1 MTTATTLR
9 LALAA
14 ACAAVLGTAAI
25 ALAQGQTV
33 EIEAAVKLRDSA
45 PAFHGKVVADNENC
59 VEDRTVKVFK
69 QKRNGGKKLLG
80 KDHAAN
86 NGKWTVLFDKVS
98 SGGYFAVAPRV
109 EQGTAGTIYDCLRAK
124 SRVLAVD

>member
-1 MTTATTLR
+1 MRPA
-9 LALAA
+9 LALATTA
-14 ACAAVLGTAAI
+14 AAVLAVGAGAF
-25 ALAQGQTV
+25 AQGQTV

-59 VEDRTVKVFK
+59 VEDRTVKMFK
-69 QKRNGGKKLLG
+69 QKRSGGKKLLG

-86 NGKWTVLFDKVS
+86 NGKWKVLFDKVT
-98 SGGYFAVAPRV
+98 SGGYFAVAPSV

>member
-1 MTTATTLR
+1 MTAATTLR
-9 LALAA
+9 LVLAA
-14 ACAAVLGTAAI
+14 ACAAVLGTAAL

-33 EIEAAVKLRDSA
+33 EIQAEVKLRDRA

-59 VEDRTVKVFK
+59 VEDRTVKMFK
-69 QKRNGGKKLLG
+69 QKRSGGKRLLG

-86 NGKWTVLFDKVS
+86 GGKWTVRFDKVA
-98 SGGYFAVAPRV
+98 SGGYFAVAPHV

-124 SRVLAVD
+124 SRVLTID